1 MLIKLFNKNNYI
13 KMIYRQEVYD
23 SIFLLM
29 VNESIQYIFTKKLD
43 KKAQKQEI
51 EELGF
56 PLGEKVTNNLLNTDN
71 NRITSEKNTTES
83 YFQFITQNVW
93 EFIFKD
99 KYCQL
104 TKENDGSN
112 FVITSGD
119 IRLYNFLVTEKENQS
134 DPKLEAILNFVC
146 GIIKGALNVFNIE
159 CIVIPNVEKYSR
171 HLVKDL
177 KNFPDFYQYIFTFN
191 VNVFADNK
199 DLDGNKTIV

>member
-1 MLIKLFNKNNYI
+1 MLYQ
-13 KMIYRQEVYD
+13 QEVSD
-23 SIFLLM
+23 SLFLLM
-29 VNESIQYIFTKKLD
+29 VNESIQYIFSKKLD

-56 PLGEKVTNNLLNTDN
+56 QLGEKVTNNLLNTDN
-71 NRITSEKNTTES
+71 NKITSEKNTTES

-93 EFIFKD
+93 EFIFRD
-99 KYCQL
+99 KFCQL

-119 IRLYNFLVTEKENQS
+119 IRLYNYLVLEKGNLN
-134 DPKLEAILNFVC
+134 DPKLEAVLNFIC

-159 CIVIPNVEKYSR
+159 CIVIPNVANYSR
-171 HLVKDL
+171 HLIKD
-177 KNFPDFYQYIFTFN
+177 KNFPEFQYIFTFN

-199 DLDGNKTIV
+199 DLDGNKTEA